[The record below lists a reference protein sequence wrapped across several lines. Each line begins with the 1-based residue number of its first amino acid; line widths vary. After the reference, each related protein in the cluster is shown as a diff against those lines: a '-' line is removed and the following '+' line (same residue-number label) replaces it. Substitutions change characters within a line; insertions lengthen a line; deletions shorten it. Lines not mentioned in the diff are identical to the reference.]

1 MRQDDF
7 FETTEFSHDFGSWT
21 GTRRELRSEIIQSA
35 WHNALPYSDL
45 TIIRPLMTIVRK
57 EYTVHGTTGTRQMND
72 EDLALSRR
80 ALQAVSRRLG
90 YVLEIPFTDGESF
103 HDFWKANGAEGS
115 HQARRDIISGIFN
128 PLERFVEELEDTAID
143 GAIAFPV
150 SPRDATG
157 WHYVDQEICELRT
170 KFSSARTSADY
181 SDIGHRAVRVIEAV
195 NRVTFNPQRHLR
207 SEDSPKEFVES
218 KTKNRLERFVEVEL
232 AGSKNSDLRSFV
244 KKSIGLAHSVK
255 HSPTPSRREAGIT
268 ADAAIM
274 LANLLRRLVE

>member
-1 MRQDDF
+1 
-7 FETTEFSHDFGSWT
+7 
-21 GTRRELRSEIIQSA
+21 
-35 WHNALPYSDL
+35 
-45 TIIRPLMTIVRK
+45 MTIVRK

-103 HDFWKANGAEGS
+103 HDYWKANGAEGS